1 MKQSASMSRQL
12 DPAPASGLAGSRLEK
27 SATLAPAIAPGKRYS
42 SAVVPALNAILD
54 AIQDAQSILVTAH
67 ARPDGDAVGSV
78 LACGMMLE
86 QLGKQVEMAFSDRV
100 PLIYRWL
107 PCAQRIRHWQRVEG
121 DFDLVILLECDGIE
135 RSRLNGL
142 EGCRLVN
149 IDHHTSGRNFAHLN
163 WIDTDACAVAEQVF
177 TLASAAGAHITPDM
191 ATCLYMAVLTDTG
204 SFCYEGTDA
213 HTFSLAHELVRLGA
227 SPAPIAQDVYFSNP
241 MSKML
246 LLGAALANLK
256 RDGRVAWLWVTTS
269 DMERSNAAEEDC
281 EGIVNYAIGIAG
293 VEVAVFLRELPN
305 HRVRLSLRSKGSV
318 NVATVAEGFGG
329 GGHEN
334 ASGCTLPGPLPIAT
348 EAILAQ
354 LRALF

>member
-1 MKQSASMSRQL
+1 
-12 DPAPASGLAGSRLEK
+12 
-27 SATLAPAIAPGKRYS
+27 
-42 SAVVPALNAILD
+42 
-54 AIQDAQSILVTAH
+54 
-67 ARPDGDAVGSV
+67 
-78 LACGMMLE
+78 
-86 QLGKQVEMAFSDRV
+86 
-100 PLIYRWL
+100 
-107 PCAQRIRHWQRVEG
+107 VEG

-135 RSRLNGL
+135 RSRLTGL
-142 EGCRLVN
+142 EGRRLVN
-149 IDHHTSGRNFAHLN
+149 IDHHTSGQNFADLN

-177 TLASAAGAHITPDM
+177 TLAYAADVRITPDM

-227 SPAPIAQDVYFSNP
+227 RPGPIAQDVYFSNP

-246 LLGAALANLK
+246 LLGAALGNLK

-305 HRVRLSLRSKGSV
+305 HRVRLSLRSKGEV
-318 NVATVAEGFGG
+318 NVAAVAESLGG

-334 ASGCTLPGPLPIAT
+334 ASGCTLEGPLPVAT
-348 EAILAQ
+348 EAILAR

>member
-1 MKQSASMSRQL
+1 MKQPASMSRQL
-12 DPAPASGLAGSRLEK
+12 DPALAGALAEPRLETG
-27 SATLAPAIAPGKRYS
+27 AMRTPAIARNKRTS
-42 SAVVPALNAILD
+42 GIVPIIDTILD
-54 AIQDAQSILVTAH
+54 AIRNAHSILVTAH

-78 LACGMMLE
+78 LACGMLLE

-107 PCAQRIRHWQRVEG
+107 PCAQRIQHWQRVEG
-121 DFDLVILLECDGIE
+121 NFDLVIMLECDGIE
-135 RSRLNGL
+135 RTRLKGL
-142 EGCRLVN
+142 EGRRLVN
-149 IDHHTSGRNFAHLN
+149 IDHHTSGRNFAHFN
-163 WIDTDACAVAEQVF
+163 WIDTDACAVAEQIF
-177 TLASAAGAHITPDM
+177 TLARAADVHITPEM

-227 SPAPIAQDVYFSNP
+227 CPAPIAQTVYFSNP

-256 RDGRVAWLWVTTS
+256 RDGRMAWMWVTTS

-305 HRVRLSLRSKGSV
+305 HYVRLSFRSKGAV
-318 NVATVAEGFGG
+318 NVAVIAESFGG

-334 ASGCTLPGPLPIAT
+334 ASGCTLPGPLPVAT
-348 EAILAQ
+348 EAILAR
-354 LRALF
+354 LRSLF

>member
-1 MKQSASMSRQL
+1 MKPSASMSRQL
-12 DPAPASGLAGSRLEK
+12 DPAIAGALAESQMENGAMR
-27 SATLAPAIAPGKRYS
+27 APAIAHGKRRT
-42 SAVVPALNAILD
+42 SATEAVTAILE
-54 AIQDAQSILVTAH
+54 AIQQAQSVLVTAH

-86 QLGKQVEMAFSDRV
+86 QLGKRVEMVFSDRV

-107 PCAQRIRHWQRVEG
+107 PCAQRIRHWQRIEG

-135 RSRLNGL
+135 RSRLKGL
-142 EGCRLVN
+142 EGRRLVN

-163 WIDTDACAVAEQVF
+163 WIDTDGCAVAEQVF
-177 TLASAAGAHITPDM
+177 TLAGAAGVRITPDM

-227 SPAPIAQDVYFSNP
+227 SPARIAQDVYFANP

-256 RDGRVAWLWVTTS
+256 RDGRMAWLWVTTS

-305 HRVRLSLRSKGSV
+305 HRVRLSLRSKGEV
-318 NVATVAEGFGG
+318 NVAEVAESFGG

-334 ASGCTLPGPLPIAT
+334 ASGCTLPGPLPLAT
-348 EAILAQ
+348 EAILAR
-354 LRALF
+354 LRTLF